1 MCKVLVSRQAILN
14 VPNLRFPEF
23 SGEWMSCQLGKIAS
37 LSKGEGISKDQ
48 RSINGNPCILYGEL
62 YTTYSTEII
71 DKVISKTNL
80 PEKGLVKSKAN
91 DVIIPASGET
101 AIDISTARCVTRS
114 DVFLGGDLNIIRL
127 KGQDGK
133 FFSYQLNGV
142 RKKDIAKV
150 AQGVS
155 IVHLHGSDL
164 ATVQVNYPS
173 IGEQQKISG
182 FLSLIDQRIAI
193 QNRIIEDLKKLRTT
207 LNNRFHNS
215 FGEGVVTC
223 FEELGKSYSGL
234 SGKGAED
241 FEKGYPFITYTNV
254 FNHSFISDEDMGYVR
269 IKAEEHQN
277 HVEHGDL
284 LLTLS
289 SETPEEVGIGAV
301 YLGNRKP
308 LYLNSFC
315 IGIHINRKDIVLPT
329 YLPYLVESKMFR
341 KFIFPLAQGSTRYNL
356 QKSDFEKKKIVL
368 PTLEAQISIT
378 RILDSIT
385 SKLSLEQEILTKLLM
400 SKNALLS
407 KMFI

>member
-1 MCKVLVSRQAILN
+1 M
-14 VPNLRFPEF
+14 PNLRFPEF

-71 DKVISKTNL
+71 DEVISKTNL

-193 QNRIIEDLKKLRTT
+193 QNRIIEKYESLIKGISSEVIGGKRPNTT
-207 LNNRFHNS
+207 LSNCVFCSSSTLKESELIDTGIPTYGAAGISGYTAEALCKSDSILITKDGSGVGSKRYVH
-215 FGEGVVTC
+215 GE
-223 FEELGKSYSGL
+223 
-234 SGKGAED
+234 
-241 FEKGYPFITYTNV
+241 
-254 FNHSFISDEDMGYVR
+254 HSFVGTLCS
-269 IKAEEHQN
+269 
-277 HVEHGDL
+277 
-284 LLTLS
+284 LT
-289 SETPEEVGIGAV
+289 PKDGI
-301 YLGNRKP
+301 
-308 LYLNSFC
+308 
-315 IGIHINRKDIVLPT
+315 
-329 YLPYLVESKMFR
+329 YLPYVYYALMTMNLDTYKTGQAIPHIYFKDYGKLQLFCPTYSEQRRLSHGLETLDRKVE
-341 KFIFPLAQGSTRYNL
+341 
-356 QKSDFEKKKIVL
+356 FEKNL
-368 PTLEAQISIT
+368 
-378 RILDSIT
+378 
-385 SKLSLEQEILTKLLM
+385 
-400 SKNALLS
+400 LLS
-407 KMFI
+407 INEVKKGLLDQLFI

>member
-1 MCKVLVSRQAILN
+1 MSDIQKNNRPN

-207 LNNRFHNS
+207 LCELMFNQSAPNYRLGDIIEQVSVRNKDEDSLPILSVNNQLGFIEQSEQFENRIVASEDTSNYKIVFINDFAFNPARINVGSIARLKKIEKGIVSPMYICFRIKHGILPEYLEPFFRTKFFHTEMDKRLEGSVRMCLS
-215 FGEGVVTC
+215 FEGLCNIPIYIPAVK
-223 FEELGKSYSGL
+223 EQSHAAQRILKLNEIIEIEQSILNNHLARKNYLLGKML
-234 SGKGAED
+234 
-241 FEKGYPFITYTNV
+241 I
-254 FNHSFISDEDMGYVR
+254 
-269 IKAEEHQN
+269 
-277 HVEHGDL
+277 
-284 LLTLS
+284 
-289 SETPEEVGIGAV
+289 
-301 YLGNRKP
+301 
-308 LYLNSFC
+308 
-315 IGIHINRKDIVLPT
+315 
-329 YLPYLVESKMFR
+329 
-341 KFIFPLAQGSTRYNL
+341 
-356 QKSDFEKKKIVL
+356 
-368 PTLEAQISIT
+368 
-378 RILDSIT
+378 
-385 SKLSLEQEILTKLLM
+385 
-400 SKNALLS
+400 
-407 KMFI
+407 

>member
-1 MCKVLVSRQAILN
+1 MSNIQKNNKPN

-71 DKVISKTNL
+71 DEVISKTNL

-173 IGEQQKISG
+173 IDEQRKIA
-182 FLSLIDQRIAI
+182 FLLSLLDQRIAI
-193 QNRIIEDLKKLRTT
+193 QNRLIEQYESLIKAIAFEIIGRNRSNTT
-207 LNNRFHNS
+207 LSDCVFCSSSTLKESELINTGIPTYGAAGISGYTAEALCKSDSILITKDGSGVGSKRYVH
-215 FGEGVVTC
+215 GE
-223 FEELGKSYSGL
+223 
-234 SGKGAED
+234 
-241 FEKGYPFITYTNV
+241 
-254 FNHSFISDEDMGYVR
+254 HSFVGTLCS
-269 IKAEEHQN
+269 
-277 HVEHGDL
+277 
-284 LLTLS
+284 LT
-289 SETPEEVGIGAV
+289 PKDGI
-301 YLGNRKP
+301 
-308 LYLNSFC
+308 
-315 IGIHINRKDIVLPT
+315 
-329 YLPYLVESKMFR
+329 YLPYVYYALMIMNLDTYKTGQAIPHIYFKDYGKLQLFCPTYSEQRRLSHGLETLDRKVGYEES
-341 KFIFPLAQGSTRYNL
+341 L
-356 QKSDFEKKKIVL
+356 
-368 PTLEAQISIT
+368 
-378 RILDSIT
+378 
-385 SKLSLEQEILTKLLM
+385 
-400 SKNALLS
+400 LLS
-407 KMFI
+407 INEVKKGLLDQLFI

>member
-1 MCKVLVSRQAILN
+1 M
-14 VPNLRFPEF
+14 PNLRFPEF
-23 SGEWMSCQLGKIAS
+23 SGEWEKIRVSDLLEFFSTNSLSWDQLEYGGTDIFNLHYGLIHSGLSTQISLKKSILPSVKSEYRPRNYTLCEDGDVAFADASEDTNEVGKVVEFVDCAGKEIVCGLHTIHGRDKLGKTVVGFKGYAFSSPAFHNQIRRIAQGT
-37 LSKGEGISKDQ
+37 KIF
-48 RSINGNPCILYGEL
+48 SINTGNFE
-62 YTTYSTEII
+62 EIFI
-71 DKVISKTNL
+71 GVPQK
-80 PEKGLVKSKAN
+80 E
-91 DVIIPASGET
+91 E
-101 AIDISTARCVTRS
+101 
-114 DVFLGGDLNIIRL
+114 
-127 KGQDGK
+127 QD
-133 FFSYQLNGV
+133 
-142 RKKDIAKV
+142 
-150 AQGVS
+150 
-155 IVHLHGSDL
+155 
-164 ATVQVNYPS
+164 
-173 IGEQQKISG
+173 KISHL
-182 FLSLIDQRIAI
+182 LSLLDQRIAI

>member
-1 MCKVLVSRQAILN
+1 M
-14 VPNLRFPEF
+14 PNLRFPEF

-71 DKVISKTNL
+71 DEVISKTNL

-193 QNRIIEDLKKLRTT
+193 QNRIIEKYESLIKGISSEVIGGKRPNTT
-207 LNNRFHNS
+207 LSNCVFCSSSTLKESELIDTGIPTYGAAGISGYTAEALCKSDSILITKDGSGVGSKRYVH
-215 FGEGVVTC
+215 GE
-223 FEELGKSYSGL
+223 
-234 SGKGAED
+234 
-241 FEKGYPFITYTNV
+241 
-254 FNHSFISDEDMGYVR
+254 HSFVGTLCS
-269 IKAEEHQN
+269 
-277 HVEHGDL
+277 
-284 LLTLS
+284 LT
-289 SETPEEVGIGAV
+289 PKDGI
-301 YLGNRKP
+301 
-308 LYLNSFC
+308 
-315 IGIHINRKDIVLPT
+315 
-329 YLPYLVESKMFR
+329 YLPYVYFALMTMNLDTYKTGQAIPHIYFKDYGKLQLFCPTYSEQRRLSHGLETLDRKVGYEES
-341 KFIFPLAQGSTRYNL
+341 L
-356 QKSDFEKKKIVL
+356 
-368 PTLEAQISIT
+368 
-378 RILDSIT
+378 
-385 SKLSLEQEILTKLLM
+385 
-400 SKNALLS
+400 LLS
-407 KMFI
+407 INEVKKGLLDQLFI

>member
-1 MCKVLVSRQAILN
+1 MSNIQKNNKPN

-207 LNNRFHNS
+207 LCELMFNQSAPNYRLGDIIEQVSVRNKDEDSLPILSVNNQLGFIEQSEQFENRIVASEDTSNYKIVFINDFAFNPARINVGSIARLKKIEKGIVSPMYICFRIKHGILPEYLEPFFRTKFFHTEMDKRLEGSVRMCLS
-215 FGEGVVTC
+215 FEGLCNIPIYIPAVK
-223 FEELGKSYSGL
+223 EQSHAAQRILKLNEIIEIEQSILNNHLARKNYLLGKML
-234 SGKGAED
+234 
-241 FEKGYPFITYTNV
+241 I
-254 FNHSFISDEDMGYVR
+254 
-269 IKAEEHQN
+269 
-277 HVEHGDL
+277 
-284 LLTLS
+284 
-289 SETPEEVGIGAV
+289 
-301 YLGNRKP
+301 
-308 LYLNSFC
+308 
-315 IGIHINRKDIVLPT
+315 
-329 YLPYLVESKMFR
+329 
-341 KFIFPLAQGSTRYNL
+341 
-356 QKSDFEKKKIVL
+356 
-368 PTLEAQISIT
+368 
-378 RILDSIT
+378 
-385 SKLSLEQEILTKLLM
+385 
-400 SKNALLS
+400 
-407 KMFI
+407 

>member
-1 MCKVLVSRQAILN
+1 MCKVLVSRQAIPN

-193 QNRIIEDLKKLRTT
+193 QNRLIEKYESLIKAIAFEIIGRNRSNTT
-207 LNNRFHNS
+207 LSDCVFCSSSTLKESELINTGIPTYGAAGISGYTAEALCKSDSILITKDGSGVGSKRYVH
-215 FGEGVVTC
+215 GE
-223 FEELGKSYSGL
+223 
-234 SGKGAED
+234 
-241 FEKGYPFITYTNV
+241 
-254 FNHSFISDEDMGYVR
+254 HSFVGTLCS
-269 IKAEEHQN
+269 
-277 HVEHGDL
+277 
-284 LLTLS
+284 LT
-289 SETPEEVGIGAV
+289 PKDGI
-301 YLGNRKP
+301 
-308 LYLNSFC
+308 
-315 IGIHINRKDIVLPT
+315 
-329 YLPYLVESKMFR
+329 YLPYVYYALMIMNLDTYKTGQAIPHIYFKDYGKLQLFCPTYSEQRRLSHGLETLDRKVGYEES
-341 KFIFPLAQGSTRYNL
+341 L
-356 QKSDFEKKKIVL
+356 
-368 PTLEAQISIT
+368 
-378 RILDSIT
+378 
-385 SKLSLEQEILTKLLM
+385 
-400 SKNALLS
+400 LLS
-407 KMFI
+407 INEVKKGLLDQLFI

>member
-1 MCKVLVSRQAILN
+1 M
-14 VPNLRFPEF
+14 PNLRFPEF

>member
-1 MCKVLVSRQAILN
+1 MSNIQKNNKPN

-71 DKVISKTNL
+71 DEVISKTNL

-193 QNRIIEDLKKLRTT
+193 QNRIIEKYESLIKGISSEVIGGKRPNTT
-207 LNNRFHNS
+207 LSNCVFCSSSTLKESELIDTGIPTYGAAGISGYTAEALCKSDSILITKDGSGVGSKRYVH
-215 FGEGVVTC
+215 GE
-223 FEELGKSYSGL
+223 
-234 SGKGAED
+234 
-241 FEKGYPFITYTNV
+241 
-254 FNHSFISDEDMGYVR
+254 HSFVGTLCS
-269 IKAEEHQN
+269 
-277 HVEHGDL
+277 
-284 LLTLS
+284 LT
-289 SETPEEVGIGAV
+289 PKDGI
-301 YLGNRKP
+301 
-308 LYLNSFC
+308 
-315 IGIHINRKDIVLPT
+315 
-329 YLPYLVESKMFR
+329 YLPYVYYALMTMNLDTYKTGQAIPHIYFKDYGKLQLFCPTYSEQRRLSHGLETLDRKVE
-341 KFIFPLAQGSTRYNL
+341 
-356 QKSDFEKKKIVL
+356 FEKNL
-368 PTLEAQISIT
+368 
-378 RILDSIT
+378 
-385 SKLSLEQEILTKLLM
+385 
-400 SKNALLS
+400 LLS
-407 KMFI
+407 INEVKKGLLDQLFI

>member
-1 MCKVLVSRQAILN
+1 MSNIQKNNKPN

-71 DKVISKTNL
+71 DEVISKTNL

-164 ATVQVNYPS
+164 ATIQVNYPS
-173 IGEQQKISG
+173 IGEQRKIAS
-182 FLSLIDQRIAI
+182 FLSLLDQRIAI
-193 QNRIIEDLKKLRTT
+193 QNRAIEQYESLIKGISSEVIGGKRPNTT
-207 LNNRFHNS
+207 LSNCVFCSSSTLKESELIDTGIPTYGAAGISGYTAEALCKSDSILITKDGSGVGSKRYVH
-215 FGEGVVTC
+215 GE
-223 FEELGKSYSGL
+223 
-234 SGKGAED
+234 
-241 FEKGYPFITYTNV
+241 
-254 FNHSFISDEDMGYVR
+254 HSFVGTLCS
-269 IKAEEHQN
+269 
-277 HVEHGDL
+277 
-284 LLTLS
+284 LT
-289 SETPEEVGIGAV
+289 PKDGI
-301 YLGNRKP
+301 
-308 LYLNSFC
+308 
-315 IGIHINRKDIVLPT
+315 
-329 YLPYLVESKMFR
+329 YLPYVYYALMTMNLDTYKTGQAIPHIYFKDYGKLQLFCPTYSEQRRLSHGLETLDRKVE
-341 KFIFPLAQGSTRYNL
+341 
-356 QKSDFEKKKIVL
+356 FEKNL
-368 PTLEAQISIT
+368 
-378 RILDSIT
+378 
-385 SKLSLEQEILTKLLM
+385 
-400 SKNALLS
+400 LLS
-407 KMFI
+407 INEVKKGLLDQLFI

>member
-1 MCKVLVSRQAILN
+1 M
-14 VPNLRFPEF
+14 PNLRFPEF

-207 LNNRFHNS
+207 LCELMFNQSAPNYRLGDIIEQVSVRNKDEDSLPILSVNNQLGFIEQSEQFENRIVASEDTSNYKIVFINDFAFNPARINVGSIARLKKIEKGIVSPMYICFRIKHGILPEYLEPFFRTKFFHTEMDKRLEGSVRMCLS
-215 FGEGVVTC
+215 FEGLCNIPIYIPAVK
-223 FEELGKSYSGL
+223 EQSHAAQRILKLNEQSILNNHLARKNYLLGKML
-234 SGKGAED
+234 
-241 FEKGYPFITYTNV
+241 I
-254 FNHSFISDEDMGYVR
+254 
-269 IKAEEHQN
+269 
-277 HVEHGDL
+277 
-284 LLTLS
+284 
-289 SETPEEVGIGAV
+289 
-301 YLGNRKP
+301 
-308 LYLNSFC
+308 
-315 IGIHINRKDIVLPT
+315 
-329 YLPYLVESKMFR
+329 
-341 KFIFPLAQGSTRYNL
+341 
-356 QKSDFEKKKIVL
+356 
-368 PTLEAQISIT
+368 
-378 RILDSIT
+378 
-385 SKLSLEQEILTKLLM
+385 
-400 SKNALLS
+400 
-407 KMFI
+407 

>member
-1 MCKVLVSRQAILN
+1 MSNIQKNNKPN

-71 DKVISKTNL
+71 DEVISKTNL

-164 ATVQVNYPS
+164 ATIQVNYPS
-173 IGEQQKISG
+173 IGEQRKIAS
-182 FLSLIDQRIAI
+182 FLSLLDQRIAI
-193 QNRIIEDLKKLRTT
+193 QNRAIEQYESLIKGIIDKWVKVLLSGKTVRFEQLYERAGEGGTPSTSIKEYYDGGEIPFVKIEDLSSMYLTKNKEYITT
-207 LNNRFHNS
+207 EGLSKSSAWMIPEHSVIFSNGATIGSISINTYPVTTKQGILGIVPLKGVQTEYLYYLMQSSYFSKEVHRIITEGTMKTAYLKDINS
-215 FGEGVVTC
+215 IICPIPSPEIQSRMV
-223 FEELGKSYSGL
+223 SGL
-234 SGKGAED
+234 LALSEKVLLEGK
-241 FEKGYPFITYTNV
+241 IQ
-254 FNHSFISDEDMGYVR
+254 R
-269 IKAEEHQN
+269 
-277 HVEHGDL
+277 
-284 LLTLS
+284 
-289 SETPEEVGIGAV
+289 
-301 YLGNRKP
+301 YL
-308 LYLNSFC
+308 
-315 IGIHINRKDIVLPT
+315 KDIKSTL
-329 YLPYLVESKMFR
+329 LNQL
-341 KFIFPLAQGSTRYNL
+341 FI
-356 QKSDFEKKKIVL
+356 
-368 PTLEAQISIT
+368 
-378 RILDSIT
+378 
-385 SKLSLEQEILTKLLM
+385 
-400 SKNALLS
+400 
-407 KMFI
+407 

>member
-71 DKVISKTNL
+71 DEVISKTNL

-164 ATVQVNYPS
+164 ATIQVNYPS
-173 IGEQQKISG
+173 IGEQRKIAS
-182 FLSLIDQRIAI
+182 FLSLLDQRIAI
-193 QNRIIEDLKKLRTT
+193 QNRAIEQYESLIKGIIDKWVKVLLSGKTVRFEQLYERAGEGGTPSTSIKEYYDGGEIPFVKIEDLSSMYLTKNKEYITT
-207 LNNRFHNS
+207 EGLSKSSAWMIPEHSVIFSNGATIGSISINTYPVTTKQGILGIVPLKGVQTEYLYYLMQSSYFSKEVHRIITEGTMKTAYLKDINS
-215 FGEGVVTC
+215 IICPIPSPEIQSRMV
-223 FEELGKSYSGL
+223 SGL
-234 SGKGAED
+234 LALSEKVLLEGK
-241 FEKGYPFITYTNV
+241 IQ
-254 FNHSFISDEDMGYVR
+254 R
-269 IKAEEHQN
+269 
-277 HVEHGDL
+277 
-284 LLTLS
+284 
-289 SETPEEVGIGAV
+289 
-301 YLGNRKP
+301 YL
-308 LYLNSFC
+308 
-315 IGIHINRKDIVLPT
+315 KDIKSTL
-329 YLPYLVESKMFR
+329 LNQL
-341 KFIFPLAQGSTRYNL
+341 FI
-356 QKSDFEKKKIVL
+356 
-368 PTLEAQISIT
+368 
-378 RILDSIT
+378 
-385 SKLSLEQEILTKLLM
+385 
-400 SKNALLS
+400 
-407 KMFI
+407 

>member
-1 MCKVLVSRQAILN
+1 MSNIQKNNKPN

-71 DKVISKTNL
+71 DEVISKTNL

-193 QNRIIEDLKKLRTT
+193 QNRIIEKYESLIKGISSEVIGGKRPNTT
-207 LNNRFHNS
+207 LSNCVFCSSSTLKESELIDTGIPTYGAAGISGYTAEALCKSDSILITKDGSGVGSKRYVH
-215 FGEGVVTC
+215 GE
-223 FEELGKSYSGL
+223 
-234 SGKGAED
+234 
-241 FEKGYPFITYTNV
+241 
-254 FNHSFISDEDMGYVR
+254 HSFVGTLCS
-269 IKAEEHQN
+269 
-277 HVEHGDL
+277 
-284 LLTLS
+284 LT
-289 SETPEEVGIGAV
+289 PKDGI
-301 YLGNRKP
+301 
-308 LYLNSFC
+308 
-315 IGIHINRKDIVLPT
+315 
-329 YLPYLVESKMFR
+329 YLPYVYFALMTMNLDTYKTGQAIPHIYFKDYGKLQLFCPTYSEQRRLSHGLETLDRKVE
-341 KFIFPLAQGSTRYNL
+341 
-356 QKSDFEKKKIVL
+356 FEKNL
-368 PTLEAQISIT
+368 
-378 RILDSIT
+378 
-385 SKLSLEQEILTKLLM
+385 
-400 SKNALLS
+400 LLS
-407 KMFI
+407 INEVKKGLLDQLFI

>member
-1 MCKVLVSRQAILN
+1 MSNIQKNNKPN

-164 ATVQVNYPS
+164 ATIQVNYPS

-207 LNNRFHNS
+207 LCELMFNQSAPNYRLGDIIEQVSVRNKDEDSLPILSVNNQLGFIEQSEQFENRIVASEDTSNYKIVFINDFAFNPARINVGSIARLKKIEKGIVSPMYICFRIKHGILPEYLEPFFRTKFFHTEMDKRLEGSVRMCLS
-215 FGEGVVTC
+215 FEGLCNIPIYIPAVK
-223 FEELGKSYSGL
+223 EQSHAAQRILKLNEIIEIEQSILNNHLARKNYLLGKML
-234 SGKGAED
+234 
-241 FEKGYPFITYTNV
+241 I
-254 FNHSFISDEDMGYVR
+254 
-269 IKAEEHQN
+269 
-277 HVEHGDL
+277 
-284 LLTLS
+284 
-289 SETPEEVGIGAV
+289 
-301 YLGNRKP
+301 
-308 LYLNSFC
+308 
-315 IGIHINRKDIVLPT
+315 
-329 YLPYLVESKMFR
+329 
-341 KFIFPLAQGSTRYNL
+341 
-356 QKSDFEKKKIVL
+356 
-368 PTLEAQISIT
+368 
-378 RILDSIT
+378 
-385 SKLSLEQEILTKLLM
+385 
-400 SKNALLS
+400 
-407 KMFI
+407 

>member
-1 MCKVLVSRQAILN
+1 
-14 VPNLRFPEF
+14 
-23 SGEWMSCQLGKIAS
+23 MSCQLGKIAS

-193 QNRIIEDLKKLRTT
+193 QNRIIEKYESLIKGISSEVIGGKRPNTT
-207 LNNRFHNS
+207 LSNCVFCSSSTLKESELIDTGIPTYGAAGISGYTAEALCKSDSILITKDGSGVGSKRYVH
-215 FGEGVVTC
+215 GE
-223 FEELGKSYSGL
+223 
-234 SGKGAED
+234 
-241 FEKGYPFITYTNV
+241 
-254 FNHSFISDEDMGYVR
+254 HSFVGTLCS
-269 IKAEEHQN
+269 
-277 HVEHGDL
+277 
-284 LLTLS
+284 LT
-289 SETPEEVGIGAV
+289 PKDGI
-301 YLGNRKP
+301 
-308 LYLNSFC
+308 
-315 IGIHINRKDIVLPT
+315 
-329 YLPYLVESKMFR
+329 YLPYVYFALMTMNLDTYKTGQAIPHIYFKDYGKLQLFCPTYSEQRRLSHGLETLDRKVE
-341 KFIFPLAQGSTRYNL
+341 
-356 QKSDFEKKKIVL
+356 FEKNL
-368 PTLEAQISIT
+368 
-378 RILDSIT
+378 
-385 SKLSLEQEILTKLLM
+385 
-400 SKNALLS
+400 LLS
-407 KMFI
+407 INEVKKGLLDQLFI

>member
-1 MCKVLVSRQAILN
+1 MSNIQKNNKPN

-71 DKVISKTNL
+71 DEVISKTNL

-193 QNRIIEDLKKLRTT
+193 QNRLIEKYESLIKAIIDKWVKVLLSGKTVRFDQLYERAGEGGTPSTSVKEYYDGGEIPFVKIEDLSPMYLTENKDYITAEGLSKSSAWMIPEHSVIYSNGATIGSISINTYPVTT
-207 LNNRFHNS
+207 KQGILGIVPLKGVQTEYLYYMMRSSYFSKEVHRIITEGTMKTAYLKDINS
-215 FGEGVVTC
+215 IICPIPFPEIQSRMV
-223 FEELGKSYSGL
+223 SGL
-234 SGKGAED
+234 LALS
-241 FEKGYPFITYTNV
+241 EKV
-254 FNHSFISDEDMGYVR
+254 
-269 IKAEEHQN
+269 
-277 HVEHGDL
+277 
-284 LLTLS
+284 
-289 SETPEEVGIGAV
+289 
-301 YLGNRKP
+301 
-308 LYLNSFC
+308 
-315 IGIHINRKDIVLPT
+315 
-329 YLPYLVESKMFR
+329 
-341 KFIFPLAQGSTRYNL
+341 
-356 QKSDFEKKKIVL
+356 
-368 PTLEAQISIT
+368 
-378 RILDSIT
+378 
-385 SKLSLEQEILTKLLM
+385 SLEGKIQRFLKDLKSTLL
-400 SKNALLS
+400 NQL
-407 KMFI
+407 FI

>member
-1 MCKVLVSRQAILN
+1 M
-14 VPNLRFPEF
+14 PNLRVPEF

>member
-1 MCKVLVSRQAILN
+1 M
-14 VPNLRFPEF
+14 PNLRFPEF

-164 ATVQVNYPS
+164 ATIQVNYPS

-207 LNNRFHNS
+207 LCELMFNQSAPNYRLGDIIEQVSVRNKDEDSLPILSVNNQLGFIEQSEQFENRIVASEDTSNYKIVFINDFAFNPARINVGSIARLKKIEKGIVSPMYICFRIKHGILPEYLEPFFRTKFFHTEMDKRLEGSVRMCLS
-215 FGEGVVTC
+215 FEGLCNIPIYIPAVK
-223 FEELGKSYSGL
+223 EQSHAAQRILKLNEIIEIEQSILNNHLARKNYLLGKML
-234 SGKGAED
+234 
-241 FEKGYPFITYTNV
+241 I
-254 FNHSFISDEDMGYVR
+254 
-269 IKAEEHQN
+269 
-277 HVEHGDL
+277 
-284 LLTLS
+284 
-289 SETPEEVGIGAV
+289 
-301 YLGNRKP
+301 
-308 LYLNSFC
+308 
-315 IGIHINRKDIVLPT
+315 
-329 YLPYLVESKMFR
+329 
-341 KFIFPLAQGSTRYNL
+341 
-356 QKSDFEKKKIVL
+356 
-368 PTLEAQISIT
+368 
-378 RILDSIT
+378 
-385 SKLSLEQEILTKLLM
+385 
-400 SKNALLS
+400 
-407 KMFI
+407 

>member
-1 MCKVLVSRQAILN
+1 M
-14 VPNLRFPEF
+14 PNLRFPEF

-193 QNRIIEDLKKLRTT
+193 QNRLIEKYESLIKAIIDKWVKVLLSGKTVRFDQLYERAGEGGTPSTSVKEYYDGGEIPFVKIEDLSPMYLTENKDYITAEGLSKSSAWMIPEHSVIYSNGATIGSISINTYPVTT
-207 LNNRFHNS
+207 KQGILGIVPLKGVQTEYLYYMMRSSYFSKEVHRIITEGTMKTAYLKDINS
-215 FGEGVVTC
+215 IICPIPFPEIQSRMV
-223 FEELGKSYSGL
+223 SGL
-234 SGKGAED
+234 LALS
-241 FEKGYPFITYTNV
+241 EKV
-254 FNHSFISDEDMGYVR
+254 
-269 IKAEEHQN
+269 
-277 HVEHGDL
+277 
-284 LLTLS
+284 
-289 SETPEEVGIGAV
+289 
-301 YLGNRKP
+301 
-308 LYLNSFC
+308 
-315 IGIHINRKDIVLPT
+315 
-329 YLPYLVESKMFR
+329 
-341 KFIFPLAQGSTRYNL
+341 
-356 QKSDFEKKKIVL
+356 
-368 PTLEAQISIT
+368 
-378 RILDSIT
+378 
-385 SKLSLEQEILTKLLM
+385 SLEGKIQRFLKDLKSTLL
-400 SKNALLS
+400 NQL
-407 KMFI
+407 FI

>member
-1 MCKVLVSRQAILN
+1 M
-14 VPNLRFPEF
+14 PNLRFPEF

-71 DKVISKTNL
+71 DEVISKTNL

-193 QNRIIEDLKKLRTT
+193 QNRLIEKYESLIKAIIDKWVKVLLSGKTVRFDQLYERAGEGGTPSTSVKEYYDGGEIPFVKIEDLSPMYLTENKDYITAEGLSKSSAWMIPEHSVIYSNGATIGSISINTYPVTT
-207 LNNRFHNS
+207 KQGILGIVPLKGVQTEYLYYMMRSSYFSKEVHRIITEGTMKTAYLKDINS
-215 FGEGVVTC
+215 IICPIPFPEIQSRMV
-223 FEELGKSYSGL
+223 SGL
-234 SGKGAED
+234 LALS
-241 FEKGYPFITYTNV
+241 EKV
-254 FNHSFISDEDMGYVR
+254 
-269 IKAEEHQN
+269 
-277 HVEHGDL
+277 
-284 LLTLS
+284 
-289 SETPEEVGIGAV
+289 
-301 YLGNRKP
+301 
-308 LYLNSFC
+308 
-315 IGIHINRKDIVLPT
+315 
-329 YLPYLVESKMFR
+329 
-341 KFIFPLAQGSTRYNL
+341 
-356 QKSDFEKKKIVL
+356 
-368 PTLEAQISIT
+368 
-378 RILDSIT
+378 
-385 SKLSLEQEILTKLLM
+385 SLEGKIQRFLKDLKSTLL
-400 SKNALLS
+400 NQL
-407 KMFI
+407 FI

>member
-1 MCKVLVSRQAILN
+1 
-14 VPNLRFPEF
+14 
-23 SGEWMSCQLGKIAS
+23 MSCQLGKIAS

-71 DKVISKTNL
+71 DEVISKTNL

-164 ATVQVNYPS
+164 ATIQVNYPS

-193 QNRIIEDLKKLRTT
+193 QNRIIEKYESLIKGISSEVIGGKRPNTT
-207 LNNRFHNS
+207 LSNCVFCSSSTLKESELIDTGIPTYGAAGISGYTAEALCKSDSILITKDGSGVGSKRYVH
-215 FGEGVVTC
+215 GE
-223 FEELGKSYSGL
+223 
-234 SGKGAED
+234 
-241 FEKGYPFITYTNV
+241 
-254 FNHSFISDEDMGYVR
+254 HSFVGTLCS
-269 IKAEEHQN
+269 
-277 HVEHGDL
+277 
-284 LLTLS
+284 LT
-289 SETPEEVGIGAV
+289 PKDGI
-301 YLGNRKP
+301 
-308 LYLNSFC
+308 
-315 IGIHINRKDIVLPT
+315 
-329 YLPYLVESKMFR
+329 YLPYVYFALMTMNLDTYKTGQAIPHIYFKDYGKLQLFCPTYSEQRRLSHGLETLDRKVE
-341 KFIFPLAQGSTRYNL
+341 
-356 QKSDFEKKKIVL
+356 FEKNL
-368 PTLEAQISIT
+368 
-378 RILDSIT
+378 
-385 SKLSLEQEILTKLLM
+385 
-400 SKNALLS
+400 LLS
-407 KMFI
+407 INEVKKGLLDQLFI

>member
-1 MCKVLVSRQAILN
+1 M
-14 VPNLRFPEF
+14 PNLRFPEF

-164 ATVQVNYPS
+164 ATIQVNYPS

>member
-1 MCKVLVSRQAILN
+1 
-14 VPNLRFPEF
+14 
-23 SGEWMSCQLGKIAS
+23 MSCQLGKIAS

-71 DKVISKTNL
+71 DEVISKTNL

>member
-1 MCKVLVSRQAILN
+1 
-14 VPNLRFPEF
+14 
-23 SGEWMSCQLGKIAS
+23 MSCQLGKIAS

-164 ATVQVNYPS
+164 ATIQVNYPS

>member
-1 MCKVLVSRQAILN
+1 

-71 DKVISKTNL
+71 DEVISKTNL

>member
-1 MCKVLVSRQAILN
+1 MSNIQKNNKPN

-71 DKVISKTNL
+71 DEVISKTNL

-164 ATVQVNYPS
+164 ATIQVNYPS

-193 QNRIIEDLKKLRTT
+193 QNRLIEKYESLIKAIIDKWVKVLLSGKTVRFDQLYERAGEGGTPSTSVKEYYDGGEIPFVKIEDLSPMYLTENKDYITAEGLSKSSAWMIPEHSVIYSNGATIGSISINTYPVTT
-207 LNNRFHNS
+207 KQGILGIVPLKGVQTEYLYYMMRSSYFSKEVHRIITEGTMKTAYLKDINS
-215 FGEGVVTC
+215 IICPIPFPEIQSRMV
-223 FEELGKSYSGL
+223 SGL
-234 SGKGAED
+234 LALS
-241 FEKGYPFITYTNV
+241 EKV
-254 FNHSFISDEDMGYVR
+254 
-269 IKAEEHQN
+269 
-277 HVEHGDL
+277 
-284 LLTLS
+284 
-289 SETPEEVGIGAV
+289 
-301 YLGNRKP
+301 
-308 LYLNSFC
+308 
-315 IGIHINRKDIVLPT
+315 
-329 YLPYLVESKMFR
+329 
-341 KFIFPLAQGSTRYNL
+341 
-356 QKSDFEKKKIVL
+356 
-368 PTLEAQISIT
+368 
-378 RILDSIT
+378 
-385 SKLSLEQEILTKLLM
+385 SLEGKIQRFLKDLKSTLL
-400 SKNALLS
+400 NQL
-407 KMFI
+407 FI

>member
-1 MCKVLVSRQAILN
+1 MSNIQKNNKPN

-193 QNRIIEDLKKLRTT
+193 QNRIIEKYESLIKGIVDITILGKEKNANIGDICSISKQIKVEANLNDIISVRLHGKGVCKSCAENLQIGSTQYYRRRTGQ
-207 LNNRFHNS
+207 LIYGKQNFHNGAIGIVPESLDNGITSKDIPS
-215 FGEGVVTC
+215 FDIDRLKC
-223 FEELGKSYSGL
+223 NS
-234 SGKGAED
+234 
-241 FEKGYPFITYTNV
+241 
-254 FNHSFISDEDMGYVR
+254 
-269 IKAEEHQN
+269 
-277 HVEHGDL
+277 
-284 LLTLS
+284 
-289 SETPEEVGIGAV
+289 
-301 YLGNRKP
+301 
-308 LYLNSFC
+308 LYLLAQLQSPQYYRQAEALTTGTGSKRLKEETFL
-315 IGIHINRKDIVLPT
+315 KMPIVLPDKEEQDNIAS
-329 YLPYLVESKMFR
+329 LVSCVM
-341 KFIFPLAQGSTRYNL
+341 
-356 QKSDFEKKKIVL
+356 
-368 PTLEAQISIT
+368 
-378 RILDSIT
+378 
-385 SKLSLEQEILTKLLM
+385 TKLDLARRLLALF
-400 SKNALLS
+400 SCQKNYLLDQL
-407 KMFI
+407 FV

>member
-1 MCKVLVSRQAILN
+1 
-14 VPNLRFPEF
+14 
-23 SGEWMSCQLGKIAS
+23 MSCQLGKIAS

-71 DKVISKTNL
+71 DEVISKTNL

-207 LNNRFHNS
+207 LCELMFNQSAPNYRLGDIIEQVSVRNKDEDSLPILSVNNQLGFIEQSEQFENRIVASEDTSNYKIVFINDFAFNPARINVGSIARLKKIEKGIVSPMYICFRIKHGILPEYLEPFFRTKFFHTEMDKRLEGSVRMCLS
-215 FGEGVVTC
+215 FEGLCNIPIYIPAVK
-223 FEELGKSYSGL
+223 EQSHAAQRILKLNEIIEIEQSILNNHLARKNYLLGKML
-234 SGKGAED
+234 
-241 FEKGYPFITYTNV
+241 I
-254 FNHSFISDEDMGYVR
+254 
-269 IKAEEHQN
+269 
-277 HVEHGDL
+277 
-284 LLTLS
+284 
-289 SETPEEVGIGAV
+289 
-301 YLGNRKP
+301 
-308 LYLNSFC
+308 
-315 IGIHINRKDIVLPT
+315 
-329 YLPYLVESKMFR
+329 
-341 KFIFPLAQGSTRYNL
+341 
-356 QKSDFEKKKIVL
+356 
-368 PTLEAQISIT
+368 
-378 RILDSIT
+378 
-385 SKLSLEQEILTKLLM
+385 
-400 SKNALLS
+400 
-407 KMFI
+407 

>member
-1 MCKVLVSRQAILN
+1 M
-14 VPNLRFPEF
+14 PNLRFPEF

-71 DKVISKTNL
+71 DEVISKTNL

-173 IGEQQKISG
+173 IDEQRKIA
-182 FLSLIDQRIAI
+182 FLLSLLDQRIAI
-193 QNRIIEDLKKLRTT
+193 QNRLIEDLKKLKTA
-207 LNNRFHNS
+207 LCELLYDESEHN
-215 FGEGVVTC
+215 C
-223 FEELGKSYSGL
+223 L
-234 SGKGAED
+234 
-241 FEKGYPFITYTNV
+241 I
-254 FNHSFISDEDMGYVR
+254 
-269 IKAEEHQN
+269 
-277 HVEHGDL
+277 GDL
-284 LLTLS
+284 
-289 SETPEEVGIGAV
+289 
-301 YLGNRKP
+301 
-308 LYLNSFC
+308 
-315 IGIHINRKDIVLPT
+315 
-329 YLPYLVESKMFR
+329 VE
-341 KFIFPLAQGSTRYNL
+341 
-356 QKSDFEKKKIVL
+356 
-368 PTLEAQISIT
+368 QISIRNKQGESFKILSVSNQLGFVEQSEQFEGRT
-378 RILDSIT
+378 IASQDTSNYKIVSLNDFAYNPARINVGSIA
-385 SKLSLEQEILTKLLM
+385 KLKVIEKGIVSPMYVCFRCKDGVLPDYLETFFDTQYFFLEMEKRLEGSVRMCLSFEGLSDIPINLPSLMEQQAIAYRISTLSQKIEIEMKILK
-400 SKNALLS
+400 KFIQQKKYVLS
-407 KMFI
+407 NVLI